1 MPEKQRNYYSVISY
15 MVPLVAGSPADLKE
29 IDVSDMQVPDGALV
43 IGEVIEDIDFTATE
57 DWERLGFNMMIAF
70 ERRIRQSGW
79 PKSGEVD
86 MSSPPSPPAAE
97 QGADSPPSPVA
108 TNVEAPDPD
117 TVCKSCGQALV
128 VTGSRSF
135 CPQGCPEA
143 GAADEAPK
151 VTIIKSDEGDE
162 GLSTIPSQTG
172 RPGSPYIPT
181 KEGGPPSSFPQGDV
195 IPSSD

>member
-1 MPEKQRNYYSVISY
+1 MPEKQRNYFSVISY
-15 MVPLVAGSPADLKE
+15 MVPLVADSAADLKE
-29 IDVSDMQVPDGALV
+29 IDVSDMHVPDGALV

-86 MSSPPSPPAAE
+86 MPLPPSSPAAE
-97 QGADSPPSPVA
+97 QEADSPSPPVA
-108 TNVEAPDPD
+108 TNEEAPDPD
-117 TVCKSCGQALV
+117 TVCKSCGQVLI

-135 CPQGCPEA
+135 CPQGCSEIGSAEA
-143 GAADEAPK
+143 APRIT
-151 VTIIKSDEGDE
+151 VIKSDSDE
-162 GLSTIPSQTG
+162 SLSTITNETG

>member
-57 DWERLGFNMMIAF
+57 DWERL
-70 ERRIRQSGW
+70 
-79 PKSGEVD
+79 
-86 MSSPPSPPAAE
+86 
-97 QGADSPPSPVA
+97 
-108 TNVEAPDPD
+108 APDPD